1 MSDELT
7 LEKLHAELVAAR
19 ELITELRQHV
29 TVNNL
34 EHANLEHR
42 VEALERRLGMS
53 ETR

>member
-34 EHANLEHR
+34 VQADHEHR
-42 VEALERRLGMS
+42 IQSLETRLGMS